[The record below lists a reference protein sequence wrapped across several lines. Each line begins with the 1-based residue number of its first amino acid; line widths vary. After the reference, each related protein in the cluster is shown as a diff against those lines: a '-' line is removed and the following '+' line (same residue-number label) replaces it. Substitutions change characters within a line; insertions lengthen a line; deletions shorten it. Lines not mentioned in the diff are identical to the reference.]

1 MNNQLL
7 DKAEEYV
14 LSILYKKSPQE
25 DVYHDVSH
33 TQEVIL
39 SSKTIG
45 RAEKLSDSDMEIVQ
59 LAACFHDL
67 GYVDTSN
74 GHEEKSANYAREFL
88 QNENYPLKKI
98 EIVCGCILAT
108 KVPQKP
114 KNKLEEVLCDADLSH
129 LGKKNFIN
137 RNDLFRLEF
146 EFHFGRSLSE
156 QEWLEKSIE
165 FISSHR
171 FFTDYA
177 KRVFEPLKLKHLNE
191 LKRMLEKLKNG
202 ER

>member
-1 MNNQLL
+1 MNNNLL
-7 DKAEEYV
+7 EKAEEYV
-14 LSILYKKSPQE
+14 LSILYEKSAQE
-25 DVYHDVSH
+25 HVYHDVSH

-45 RAEKLSDSDMEIVQ
+45 QAEKLSDSDLEIVQ

-67 GYVDTSN
+67 GYVDISD
-74 GHEEKSANYAREFL
+74 GHEEKSAEYAAEFL
-88 QNENYPLKKI
+88 KNENYPPDKI
-98 EIVCGCILAT
+98 NKVCNCILAT

-114 KNKLEEVLCDADLSH
+114 KNILEEVICDADLSH
-129 LGKKNFIN
+129 LGKKNFVN
-137 RNDLFRLEF
+137 RNDLFRIEF

-171 FFTDYA
+171 FFTKYA
-177 KRVFEPLKLKHLNE
+177 QQVLEPLKLKHLEEMKRILEN
-191 LKRMLEKLKNG
+191 LKSGIK
-202 ER
+202 

>member
-1 MNNQLL
+1 MNNNLL
-7 DKAEEYV
+7 EKAEEYV
-14 LSILYKKSPQE
+14 LSILYEKSAQE
-25 DVYHDVSH
+25 HVYHDVSH

-45 RAEKLSDSDMEIVQ
+45 QAEKLSDSDLEIVQ

-67 GYVDTSN
+67 GYVDISDR
-74 GHEEKSANYAREFL
+74 HEEKSAEYAAEFL
-88 QNENYPLKKI
+88 KNENYPPDKIKK
-98 EIVCGCILAT
+98 VCNCILAT

-114 KNKLEEVLCDADLSH
+114 KNILEEVICDADLSH
-129 LGKKNFIN
+129 LGKKNFVN
-137 RNDLFRLEF
+137 RNDLFRVEF

-171 FFTDYA
+171 FFTKYA
-177 KRVFEPLKLKHLNE
+177 QQVLEPLKLKHLEEMKRILEN
-191 LKRMLEKLKNG
+191 LKSGIK
-202 ER
+202 

>member
-1 MNNQLL
+1 MNNNLL
-7 DKAEEYV
+7 EKAEEYV
-14 LSILYKKSPQE
+14 LSILYEKSSQE
-25 DVYHDVSH
+25 HVYHDVSH

-39 SSKTIG
+39 SCKTIG
-45 RAEKLSDSDMEIVQ
+45 QAEKLSDSDLEIVQ

-67 GYVDTSN
+67 GYVDISD
-74 GHEEKSANYAREFL
+74 GHEEKSAEYAKGFL
-88 QNENYPLKKI
+88 LRENYPADKI
-98 EIVCGCILAT
+98 DKVCNCILAT

-114 KNKLEEVLCDADLSH
+114 KNILEEVICDADLAH
-129 LGKKNFIN
+129 LGKKNFTN

-171 FFTDYA
+171 FFTKYA
-177 KRVFEPLKLKHLNE
+177 QQVLEPLKLKHLEEMKRILEN
-191 LKRMLEKLKNG
+191 LKSGTK
-202 ER
+202 